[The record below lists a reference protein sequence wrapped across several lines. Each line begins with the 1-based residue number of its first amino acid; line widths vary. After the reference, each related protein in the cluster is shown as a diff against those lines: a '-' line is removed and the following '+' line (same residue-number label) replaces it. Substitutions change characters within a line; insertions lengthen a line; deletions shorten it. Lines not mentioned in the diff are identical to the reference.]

1 VRELLQSKQVYDQP
15 GEYRTER
22 FLKIGGSAFGVIDK
36 EEMHGT

>member
-1 VRELLQSKQVYDQP
+1 VREVLQSKQVYDQP

-22 FLKIGGSAFGVIDK
+22 FLKIRGSAFGVIDK